1 MINNLKN
8 LIKTKKGNIQA
19 GMMTLIV
26 GAIMLVVAAFVL
38 SSGSS
43 VLNTQATT
51 QITGAAN
58 CNSTSV
64 SACGYAYNSSG
75 FGLQG
80 LNTVAQQQPS
90 IGSIVVLAAIVVIL
104 FGVIGYFAFRK

>member
-1 MINNLKN
+1 MFFKKN
-8 LIKTKKGNIQA
+8 KKGNIQA
-19 GMMTLIV
+19 GMLTLVV

-38 SSGSS
+38 SSGAS
-43 VLNTQATT
+43 VLTT
-51 QITGAAN
+51 QQSTQTAN
-58 CNSTSV
+58 S
-64 SACGYAYNSSG
+64 YAYNASG

-104 FGVIGYFAFRK
+104 FGVIGYFALRK

>member
-1 MINNLKN
+1 MNY
-8 LIKTKKGNIQA
+8 KTALNIMKAKHTDKKGNIQA
-19 GMMTLIV
+19 GMLTLVV

-38 SSGSS
+38 SSGAS
-43 VLNTQATT
+43 VLTTQQATQT
-51 QITGAAN
+51 T
-58 CNSTSV
+58 NSF
-64 SACGYAYNSSG
+64 AYNASG
-75 FGLQG
+75 YGLQG